1 MCFFRFTLME
11 MAMPRFKLLAA
22 TLFAAL
28 SSTAPLA
35 LAQSAACTAA
45 APYNLTPQQKVDSWT
60 VLWDGTSNDAWR
72 SAKSD
77 AFPQRGWKTCGNVL
91 TVMGQGGE
99 ESRGG
104 GDIVTRKRYSD
115 FELTLEAK
123 LTPGANSG
131 VKIFTQPNL
140 APIDKVTGKPTG
152 VGSAIGL
159 EFQLLDDERHPDA
172 KLGRDGDRT
181 AGSLYDLIP
190 APKDKTAAGI
200 GEWNRVRILS
210 KGKSVT
216 FWLNGKKTVEFER
229 GSVAFRTAVAASKF
243 RDIPG
248 FGEWADGHILLQDHG
263 DQVAYRNI
271 LIRELHG
278 K

>member
-1 MCFFRFTLME
+1 MRFSALV
-11 MAMPRFKLLAA
+11 PPLLAA
-22 TLFAAL
+22 AL
-28 SSTAPLA
+28 TCAAPLA
-35 LAQSAACTAA
+35 LAQPGPCGTATATSASALTAK
-45 APYNLTPQQKVDSWT
+45 QKAEGWS
-60 VLWDGTSNDAWR
+60 VLWDGSTKEPGSAWR
-72 SAKSD
+72 GVKSD
-77 AFPQRGWKTCGNVL
+77 DFPQQGWRACDAEL
-91 TVMGQGGE
+91 TIMGKGGE

-115 FELTLEAK
+115 FELTLEAR

-140 APIDKVTGKPTG
+140 TPIDRLTGKPAA
-152 VGSAIGL
+152 VGSAIGM

-172 KLGRDGDRT
+172 KLGRDGNRT
-181 AGSLYDLIP
+181 IGSLYDLIP
-190 APKDKTAAGI
+190 AKTDKTPAPVGQ
-200 GEWNRVRILS
+200 WNHVRILA
-210 KGKSVT
+210 KGKQVT

-229 GSVAFRTAVAASKF
+229 GSPAFRAAVASSKF

-263 DQVAYRNI
+263 DQVSFRHI
-271 LIRELHG
+271 LIRDLQG

>member
-1 MCFFRFTLME
+1 
-11 MAMPRFKLLAA
+11 MPRYRMLSAILAA
-22 TLFAAL
+22 SISATSSFAF
-28 SSTAPLA
+28 
-35 LAQSAACTAA
+35 AQSDSCA
-45 APYNLTPQQKVDSWT
+45 APAVVATKLTAQQRAEGWT
-60 VLWDGTSNDAWR
+60 VLWDGTSTDAWR

-77 AFPQRGWKTCGNVL
+77 TFPKQGWKACNGMLV
-91 TVMGQGGE
+91 VAGKDGE

-104 GDIVTRKRYSD
+104 GDIISVKRYAD
-115 FELTLEAK
+115 FELTLDAR

-140 APIDKVTGKPTG
+140 APIDKVTGKPAAL
-152 VGSAIGL
+152 GSAIGM

-172 KLGRDGDRT
+172 KLGRNGNRT
-181 AGSLYDLIP
+181 IGSLYDLIP
-190 APKDKTAAGI
+190 AAKDKTAAPVGQ
-200 GEWNRVRILS
+200 WNRVRIVS

-229 GSVAFRTAVAASKF
+229 GSAAFRDAVAASKF

-248 FGEWADGHILLQDHG
+248 FGEWTDGHILLQDHG
-263 DQVAYRNI
+263 DEVAFRNI
-271 LIRELHG
+271 LIRDLHG

>member
-1 MCFFRFTLME
+1 MPRFTLLP
-11 MAMPRFKLLAA
+11 ALLVAA
-22 TLFAAL
+22 I
-28 SSTAPLA
+28 SSTAPFA
-35 LAQSAACTAA
+35 LAQPGACPSAAAQA
-45 APYNLTPQQKVDSWT
+45 YALTPQQKADGWT

-77 AFPQRGWKTCGNVL
+77 SFPQRGWKTCGNVL

-104 GDIVTRKRYSD
+104 GDIVTRKRYAD

-181 AGSLYDLIP
+181 IGSLYDLIP
-190 APKDKTAAGI
+190 APKDKAAVPI
-200 GEWNRVRILS
+200 GQWNQVHILS
-210 KGKSVT
+210 RGKSVT

-229 GSVAFRTAVAASKF
+229 GSAAFRAAVAASKF

-271 LIRELHG
+271 LIRDLHG